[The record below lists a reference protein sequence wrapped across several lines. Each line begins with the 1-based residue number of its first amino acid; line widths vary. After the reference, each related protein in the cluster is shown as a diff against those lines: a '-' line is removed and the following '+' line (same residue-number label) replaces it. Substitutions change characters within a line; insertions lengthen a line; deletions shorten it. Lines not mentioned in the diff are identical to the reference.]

1 MRSKSESPAG
11 PPNFN
16 LDLCAYKRETET
28 MTLEYWKEQ
37 VEKTPEIRPCLE
49 RLARYA
55 VKGLPLPVEVTLGDV
70 PQEKRVRDVLT
81 NLFGRSCREVQGRL
95 KVRLD
100 DSLRDPVRWSP
111 LAIVLGIHAETFTSD
126 AEREAHCT
134 SVFRKL
140 LLQYPDE
147 TSLIESAKKNDVVQR
162 FARFNSESLDAL
174 FALFD
179 ALHFL
184 RTTCSS
190 ITLSELGARVF
201 NDSKALRSGPFR
213 QQLEQLLGLDSDMP
227 EATPRDLLSIY
238 NIIDNPYTTHVVVF
252 APFAYYTPEGT
263 WLEWPAQLFLR
274 GEAAI
279 LSWETIQNLKA
290 VRLTSS
296 CNRLVTS
303 ENAAPFHRLVEQK
316 TPSLYT
322 EGYPNLAVKT
332 LLRHF
337 AEAGLTAQHWGDTD
351 LDGYRIADQIAR
363 CIPMTF
369 YVPHANAQGNPIT
382 LDSKQRQRLETFI
395 ASHPDFPYLAPL
407 QKTLLNGW
415 IEQEQ
420 FL

>member
-1 MRSKSESPAG
+1 
-11 PPNFN
+11 
-16 LDLCAYKRETET
+16 

-37 VEKTPEIRPCLE
+37 IEKTPEIRPWLE

-55 VKGLPLPVEVTLGDV
+55 VKGSPLPAEVTLGEV
-70 PQEKRVRDVLT
+70 PQERRIRDVLT
-81 NLFGRSCREVQGRL
+81 NLFGRTCREAQGRL
-95 KVRLD
+95 KIRLD
-100 DSLRDPVRWSP
+100 ESQHDPVRWLP
-111 LAIVLGIHAETFTSD
+111 LATVLGIHAETSPSE

-140 LLQYPDE
+140 LLQYPNE
-147 TSLIESAKKNDVVQR
+147 TSLIEAAKNDDVVQR
-162 FARFNSESLDAL
+162 FVRFNTEALDAL

-179 ALHFL
+179 AIPFL
-184 RTTCSS
+184 RTNCSS

-213 QQLEQLLGLDSDMP
+213 QQLEQLLGLDSDLP
-227 EATPRDLLSIY
+227 EATPRDLLNLY

-252 APFAYYTPEGT
+252 APFAYCTPEGI
-263 WLEWPAQLFLR
+263 WLEWPAQLFQR

-279 LSWETIQNLKA
+279 LSWETVRTLKA

-303 ENAAPFHRLVEQK
+303 ENAAPFHRMVEQK

-337 AEAGLTAQHWGDTD
+337 ADAGVTAQHWGDTD
-351 LDGYRIADQIAR
+351 LDGYRIAEQIAR
-363 CIPMTF
+363 CIAMTL
-369 YVPHANAQGNPIT
+369 YADASHAPVSFIP
-382 LDSKQRQRLETFI
+382 LDDKQRLRLESFI
-395 ASHPDFPYLAPL
+395 TRNPDFPYLQQL
-407 QKTLLNGW
+407 RHTLLNGW
-415 IEQEQ
+415 TEQEQ

>member
-1 MRSKSESPAG
+1 
-11 PPNFN
+11 
-16 LDLCAYKRETET
+16 

-37 VEKTPEIRPCLE
+37 IEKTPEIRPWLE
-49 RLARYA
+49 RLARLA
-55 VKGLPLPVEVTLGDV
+55 VKGSLLPAEVTLGEV
-70 PQEKRVRDVLT
+70 PKERRVRDALI
-81 NLFGRSCREVQGRL
+81 NLFGRTCREAQGRL

-100 DSLRDPVRWSP
+100 ESHRDPVRWAP
-111 LAIVLGIHAETFTSD
+111 LAKVLGIHAETSPSD
-126 AEREAHCT
+126 AAREAHCT

-140 LLQYPDE
+140 LLQYPSE
-147 TSLIESAKKNDVVQR
+147 TSLIEAAKNDDVVQR
-162 FARFNSESLDAL
+162 FVRFNTESLDAL

-179 ALHFL
+179 AIHFL
-184 RTTCSS
+184 RTNRSS

-227 EATPRDLLSIY
+227 EATSSERLGFY

-252 APFAYYTPEGT
+252 APFAYYTTEGT
-263 WLEWPAQLFLR
+263 WLEWPTQLFQH

-279 LSWETIQNLKA
+279 LSWEAVQTIKA
-290 VRLTSS
+290 IRLTAS
-296 CNRLVTS
+296 CSTLVTS

-316 TPSLYT
+316 TPALYT

-337 AEAGLTAQHWGDTD
+337 AEAGLTARHWGDTD
-351 LDGYRIADQIAR
+351 LDGYRIADHVAR
-363 CIPMTF
+363 HIPVALYADTSHTPVSF
-369 YVPHANAQGNPIT
+369 IP
-382 LDSKQRQRLETFI
+382 LDDKQRVRLESFI
-395 ASHPDFPYLAPL
+395 TRHPDFPYLQQL
-407 QKTLLNGW
+407 RHTLLNGW

>member
-1 MRSKSESPAG
+1 
-11 PPNFN
+11 
-16 LDLCAYKRETET
+16 
-28 MTLEYWKEQ
+28 MTLEYWNEQ
-37 VEKTPEIRPCLE
+37 IEKTPEIRPWLE
-49 RLARYA
+49 RMAWLA
-55 VKGLPLPVEVTLGDV
+55 VKGSQLPAEVTLGEV
-70 PQEKRVRDVLT
+70 PQVRRVRDALT
-81 NLFGRSCREVQGRL
+81 NLFGRTCREAQGRL

-100 DSLRDPVRWSP
+100 DSLRDPVRWLP

-126 AEREAHCT
+126 TEREAYCT

-140 LLQYPDE
+140 LLQYPNE
-147 TSLIESAKKNDVVQR
+147 TSLIEAAKNDDVVQR
-162 FARFNSESLDAL
+162 FVRFNTESLDVL
-174 FALFD
+174 FALFE
-179 ALHFL
+179 AIHFL
-184 RTTCSS
+184 RTNRSS

-227 EATPRDLLSIY
+227 EATPHDLLSLY

-252 APFAYYTPEGT
+252 APFAYCTPEGT
-263 WLEWPAQLFLR
+263 WLEWPAQLFQR
-274 GEAAI
+274 GEAAV
-279 LSWETIQNLKA
+279 LSWETVRTMKA
-290 VRLTSS
+290 IRLTAS

-332 LLRHF
+332 LLLHF

-351 LDGYRIADQIAR
+351 LDGYRIAEQVAR
-363 CIPMTF
+363 HIPVSLYADTS
-369 YVPHANAQGNPIT
+369 HAPVSFIP
-382 LDSKQRQRLETFI
+382 LDDKQRLRLVAFI
-395 ASHPDFPYLAPL
+395 TCHPGFPYLQQL
-407 QKTLLNGW
+407 RHTLVNGW

>member
-1 MRSKSESPAG
+1 M
-11 PPNFN
+11 N
-16 LDLCAYKRETET
+16 
-28 MTLEYWKEQ
+28 LEYWKEQ
-37 VEKTPEIRPCLE
+37 LEKTPEIRPWLE

-55 VKGLPLPVEVTLGDV
+55 VKGSPLPVEVTLGEV
-70 PQEKRVRDVLT
+70 PQERRVRDALT
-81 NLFGRSCREVQGRL
+81 NLLGRTCREAQGRF

-100 DSLRDPVRWSP
+100 DSLRDPVRWLP

-126 AEREAHCT
+126 AEREAHST

-140 LLQYPDE
+140 LLQYPNE
-147 TSLIESAKKNDVVQR
+147 TSLIEAAKNDDVVQR
-162 FARFNSESLDAL
+162 FVRFSAESLDTL
-174 FALFD
+174 FALFE
-179 ALHFL
+179 AIHFL

-190 ITLSELGARVF
+190 ITLSELGARAF
-201 NDSKALRSGPFR
+201 NDSKALRSGPCR

-227 EATPRDLLSIY
+227 EATPRDILSFY

-252 APFAYYTPEGT
+252 APFAYCTTEGT
-263 WLEWPAQLFLR
+263 WLEWPTQLFQR

-279 LSWETIQNLKA
+279 LSWETVRTLKA

-296 CNRLVTS
+296 CNTLVTS

-332 LLRHF
+332 LLRYF
-337 AEAGLTAQHWGDTD
+337 ANAGLTVQHWGDTD

-363 CIPMTF
+363 HIPVSLYADASYAPVSCIPL
-369 YVPHANAQGNPIT
+369 N
-382 LDSKQRQRLETFI
+382 DKQRLRLVAFI
-395 ASHPDFPYLAPL
+395 TRHPDFPYLQQL
-407 QKTLLNGW
+407 RHTVLNGW

-420 FL
+420 FLFPFQPLF